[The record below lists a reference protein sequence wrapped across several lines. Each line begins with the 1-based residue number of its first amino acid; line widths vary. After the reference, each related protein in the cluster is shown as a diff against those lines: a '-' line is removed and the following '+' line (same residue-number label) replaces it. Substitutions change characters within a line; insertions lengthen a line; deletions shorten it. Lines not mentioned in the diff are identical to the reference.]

1 MEIERKSRVVGRVS
15 LAESREIVTPGKLVW
30 RRFKR
35 SKLAL
40 IGSAILCSL
49 IIVAFAAP
57 LLADQDPNFINMG
70 QFRKPPGEA
79 HLLGTD
85 SLGRDV
91 WARLVYG
98 SRISLS
104 VGLVSVSIIVLI
116 GVTVGSIA
124 GYFGGAI
131 DDSLMRFTEVVMAF
145 PAFLFTLTLIAA
157 LNGQG
162 NIYLVMLI
170 LGILGWP
177 GVARLVRGEFLS
189 LREREFV
196 LSAKAL
202 GARDW
207 RILFKHILPNAMAP
221 VIVVATLSI
230 AGSIIAEAGLSFIGM
245 GVGPNTPSWGSML
258 SEANSR
264 VVLQRLPWLWVPPG
278 VAILLTVLSISFVG
292 DGLRDA
298 LDPRMK
304 E

>member
-1 MEIERKSRVVGRVS
+1 MTEKKQPLAPATAS
-15 LAESREIVTPGKLVW
+15 LAESSEIVTPGRIVW
-30 RRFKR
+30 RRFRK
-35 SKLAL
+35 SKLAVIGSVILLFL
-40 IGSAILCSL
+40 IGVAI
-49 IIVAFAAP
+49 AAP
-57 LLADQDPNFINMG
+57 LLTPHDPNYIYMG
-70 QFRKPPGEA
+70 QFRKPPSEA

-98 SRISLS
+98 SRVSLS
-104 VGLVSVSIIVLI
+104 VGLVSVSIILLI
-116 GVTVGSIA
+116 GVTFGSIA
-124 GYFGGAI
+124 GYFGGVI
-131 DDSLMRFTEVVMAF
+131 DDGLMRFTEVVMAF
-145 PAFLFTLTLIAA
+145 PAFLFTLTIIAA
-157 LNGQG
+157 LDGQG
-162 NIYLVMLI
+162 NIYLVMLV

-177 GVARLVRGEFLS
+177 GVARLVRGEFLA

-196 LSAKAL
+196 LSARTL
-202 GARDW
+202 GASHA

-230 AGSIIAEAGLSFIGM
+230 AGSILAEAGLSFIGM
-245 GVGPNTPSWGSML
+245 GAGPNTPSWGSML

-264 VVLQRLPWLWVPPG
+264 LVLQRYPWLWVPPG
-278 VAILLTVLSISFVG
+278 LAILITVLSISFVG

>member
-1 MEIERKSRVVGRVS
+1 MTQRKQVAAEITSA
-15 LAESREIVTPGKLVW
+15 LAESSEILTPGRIVW
-30 RRFKR
+30 RRFRK
-35 SKLAL
+35 SKLAVLGSIILLFL
-40 IGSAILCSL
+40 IV
-49 IIVAFAAP
+49 VAFAAP
-57 LLADQDPNFINMG
+57 LLTTHDPNYINMG
-70 QFRKPPGEA
+70 QFRRAPSEN

-98 SRISLS
+98 SRVSLS
-104 VGLVSVSIIVLI
+104 VGLVSVSIILLI
-116 GVTVGSIA
+116 GVTFGSIA
-124 GYFGGAI
+124 GYFGGLI
-131 DDSLMRFTEVVMAF
+131 DDGLMRFTEVIMAF

-157 LNGQG
+157 LDGQG
-162 NIYLVMLI
+162 NIFLVMLV

-177 GVARLVRGEFLS
+177 GVARLVRGEFLT

-196 LSAKAL
+196 LSAKTL
-202 GARDW
+202 GASHA

-230 AGSIIAEAGLSFIGM
+230 AGSILAEAGLSFIGM
-245 GVGPNTPSWGSML
+245 GAGPNTPSWGSML

-264 VVLQRLPWLWVPPG
+264 LVLQRYPWLWVPPG
-278 VAILLTVLSISFVG
+278 LAILITVLSISFVG